1 MKKSNYLIILSLF
14 FISLINAMERP
25 GAVTRARAHQERT
38 ARDRV
43 LSELH
48 MPVNEWSEE
57 SKQHYITHYWHG
69 LLQLKSTYLQDA
81 ELWAHRSVTSWAI
94 SALCAVG
101 TYHAS
106 STLCQICGGGA
117 TIVSCLCGLDSCDW
131 ACYSCKK
138 EAATRKIMKNV
149 AEKMGWAWQ
158 ELQ

>member
-1 MKKSNYLIILSLF
+1 
-14 FISLINAMERP
+14 MEQQGIR
-25 GAVTRARAHQERT
+25 TRARAQQQRT
-38 ARDRV
+38 ARDKV
-43 LSELH
+43 LSELPYV
-48 MPVNEWSEE
+48 PVHNLAEE
-57 SKQHYITHYWHG
+57 SKENFFNDYWQG
-69 LLQLKSTYLQDA
+69 LLLLKSKFLQDA

-149 AEKMGWAWQ
+149 AEKMGWEWQ
-158 ELQ
+158 EFQ